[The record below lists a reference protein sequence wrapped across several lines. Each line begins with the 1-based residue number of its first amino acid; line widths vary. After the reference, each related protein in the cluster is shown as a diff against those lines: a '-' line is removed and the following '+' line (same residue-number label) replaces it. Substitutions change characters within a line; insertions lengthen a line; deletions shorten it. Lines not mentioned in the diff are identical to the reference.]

1 MYFDAVKIHF
11 ISWWLIVALFTFIGP
26 GPLGAVHSHPY
37 PEQTQQDE
45 RKMDPLSLTAYALT
59 VGGLASL
66 FLTPALALLL
76 IPAGFVV
83 GLFALFGGRNRF
95 EKRKGRG
102 LALAAVL
109 LGGAFSLAIVVG
121 FLVLLAVGF

>member
-1 MYFDAVKIHF
+1 
-11 ISWWLIVALFTFIGP
+11 
-26 GPLGAVHSHPY
+26 
-37 PEQTQQDE
+37 
-45 RKMDPLSLTAYALT
+45 
-59 VGGLASL
+59 
-66 FLTPALALLL
+66 
-76 IPAGFVV
+76 V